1 MPMDECKHIPCNT
14 VLRKYS
20 SVGSSRSWF
29 VSAPEESLD
38 NNTDIAN
45 IMKNEDISDEQENQY
60 TVLVSNLR
68 LEMGPMSRSIIND

>member
-45 IMKNEDISDEQENQY
+45 IVKNEDISDEQEN
-60 TVLVSNLR
+60 
-68 LEMGPMSRSIIND
+68 